1 MENFKL
7 NTKLLCKISKLI
19 NKMGISSLIMKI
31 NVESGN
37 DSADKQEVV
46 KELLALIV
54 DNLYK
59 VEDEITDFIAELKGI
74 SKEEAENEDIIP
86 IIQELMQ
93 NEKFKSF
100 LKFA

>member
-7 NTKLLCKISKLI
+7 NTKLLCKMSRLI

-31 NVESGN
+31 NVNTGN
-37 DSADKQEVV
+37 DNIDKQEVA
-46 KELLALIV
+46 KELVALII

-59 VEDEITDFIAELKGI
+59 VEDEITDFISELKGI
-74 SKEEAENEDIIP
+74 SEEEAANEDIIP
-86 IIQELMQ
+86 IIQELLQ